1 MANVIVV
8 DTGVLYAVADRSDA
22 DHDACDNLLNTFAGD
37 LVVPTPVVVESAWL
51 IGSRLGA
58 VAEAKFLGAVVSGEL
73 RRHDLTDT
81 DWERVLALVE
91 TYSDLDLGVVDASVV
106 AVAEHIGADA
116 IATLNHRDF
125 TVVRPNH
132 VEAFQL
138 LP

>member
-22 DHDACDNLLNTFAGD
+22 DHDASDNLLATFAGD

-58 VAEAKFLGAVVSGEL
+58 LAEAKFLGAVVSGEL
-73 RRHDLTDT
+73 QRHDLTDT

-125 TVVRPNH
+125 NVVRPNH
-132 VEAFQL
+132 VQAFQL